1 VGRSSI
7 SAQGGSRRGIATGE
21 GRDLTLIRELI
32 ATRDR
37 LVAVAPEIGP
47 DADPEEPGDQL
58 RRREWLLETIRG
70 FDQLAHAPAAEIG
83 FAPLPYYGAQ
93 GNPGRTQT
101 LI

>member
-1 VGRSSI
+1 M
-7 SAQGGSRRGIATGE
+7 
-21 GRDLTLIRELI
+21 TLIRELI